1 MHRWF
6 PARTSLGR
14 DDDWACGGST
24 ALWID
29 GDQGERSAHHFYA
42 ALKTSAA
49 PYLRL
54 RRLRTYGSRLARLR
68 RLAGMTIGL
77 VAAEPALW
85 VLPPP
90 SFSETPLTPPG
101 NRPPERAPPRGD
113 AGASARAKPAP

>member
-1 MHRWF
+1 MKSTAAWKAGGDAAAFRGKRRPALLRPPVTMHRWF

-68 RLAGMTIGL
+68 RLAGMTMGL

-85 VLPPP
+85 IDPPP
-90 SFSETPLTPPG
+90 SL
-101 NRPPERAPPRGD
+101 
-113 AGASARAKPAP
+113 